1 VAADNR
7 AAAGTR
13 TAGAPAPT
21 AAKRTFCTAPLDFES
36 KFLYKTYVSP
46 RLLTVSARCQDG
58 GVKSTLLSRRD
69 LDFLLYEWLRIDELT
84 KRERF
89 AEHSRETFDG
99 VLDLCEQLATRYF
112 APHNKKSDTNEP
124 TFDGEKVSLIPEVK
138 EAWDA
143 FAHADLMGMAMDE
156 RLGGTQLPTAVAEA
170 GFAWFSAANVSTTGY
185 LMLTMANANLLA
197 TFGTAEQVDAFVK
210 PMLAGRFSGTMALSE
225 TQAGSSL
232 ADISTRAE
240 PQDDGTYRL
249 FGSKMWISGA
259 EHELTDNIV
268 NLVLAKIPGGP
279 PGTKGIS
286 LFIVPKFLVA
296 ADGSIGERNDVVL
309 AGLNHKMGQRGIT
322 NTVLNLGEGKFTPGG
337 EPGAVGYLVGEPH
350 RGLPYMFTMM
360 NEARLGVGMG
370 AVSIGYTG
378 YLKSLDYARERPQ
391 GRPVLAKD
399 PSRPQV
405 PIIEHPDVKRMLLAQ
420 KAYVEG
426 GMALLLYC
434 AKLVDLAHS
443 AETDEERDATGVLLD
458 ILTPVGKS
466 WPSQWCLEA
475 NNLAIQVHGGYGY
488 TREYDVEQHYRDNR
502 LNPIHEGTHGIQSL
516 DLLGRKVTQRGGASL
531 AALGAAVASTVAAAR
546 AVGGEA
552 SGLAAQLEATWQR
565 LADVTAAMF
574 GAGDIEAALANSVVY
589 LEAFGHIVVAWLWL
603 EQLLAANGRT
613 GDFYDGKRQAA
624 RYFFRYELPK
634 TAPQL
639 DLLESLDRTT
649 LEMRDGWF

>member
-1 VAADNR
+1 M
-7 AAAGTR
+7 
-13 TAGAPAPT
+13 
-21 AAKRTFCTAPLDFES
+21 
-36 KFLYKTYVSP
+36 
-46 RLLTVSARCQDG
+46 
-58 GVKSTLLSRRD
+58 KSTLLSRCD
-69 LDFLLYEWLRIDELT
+69 LDFLLYEWLRVDELT

-112 APHNKKSDTNEP
+112 APHNKTSDANEP
-124 TFDGEKVSLIPEVK
+124 SFDGEKVTVIPEVK
-138 EAWDA
+138 QALDA
-143 FAHADLMGMAMDE
+143 FAEADLISMGMDQG
-156 RLGGTQLPTAVAEA
+156 LGGAQLPMTVAEA
-170 GFAWFSAANVSTTGY
+170 GFAWFSAANVATTGY
-185 LMLTMANANLLA
+185 LMLTIANANLLA
-197 TFGTAEQVDAFVK
+197 KFASPEQIDSFCK

-232 ADISTRAE
+232 ADILTRAE

-286 LFIVPKFLVA
+286 LFIVPKFLVD
-296 ADGSIGERNDVVL
+296 ADGAVGERNDVVV

-322 NTVLNLGEGKFTPGG
+322 NTVLNFGEGKFTPRGKA
-337 EPGAVGYLVGEPH
+337 GAVGYLVGEPH
-350 RGLPYMFTMM
+350 RGITYMFHMM

-370 AVSIGYTG
+370 AVSLGYTG
-378 YLKSLDYARERPQ
+378 YLKSLEYARERPQ
-391 GRPVLAKD
+391 GRPLTAKD
-399 PSRPQV
+399 PSTSQI
-405 PIIEHPDVKRMLLAQ
+405 PIIEHADVKRMLLAQ

-434 AKLVDLAHS
+434 AKLVDIQHS
-443 AETDEERDATGVLLD
+443 AESDEERDAMALLLD

-466 WPSQWCLEA
+466 WPSQWCLAA
-475 NNLAIQVHGGYGY
+475 NDLAIQVHGGYGY

-531 AALGAAVASTVAAAR
+531 VELGKAISDTVGAAKAH
-546 AVGGEA
+546 GGEA
-552 SGLAAQLEATWQR
+552 AELAAQLDSTWQR
-565 LADVTAAMF
+565 LVGVTTGMFASGDVDAAM
-574 GAGDIEAALANSVVY
+574 ANSVTY
-589 LEAFGHIVVAWLWL
+589 LEAFGHIVVAWIWL
-603 EQLLAANGRT
+603 EQLVATHGQS

-624 RYFFRYELPK
+624 RYFFRYELPR

-649 LEMRDGWF
+649 LEMRNDWF